1 MPRTDTCVMYHAEA
15 MFLADTQLTANEVLR
30 VFHRDEPFLF
40 LGASFSTVGI
50 LSIAFAAIR
59 RRFDPLL
66 VSLAIF
72 ALLYGQRLWMD
83 AGLLRLTIPP
93 SDFFDR
99 LSDIVDFLVPIPALW
114 FFHAVGFVGRLGKP
128 LTVALTVLFSALV
141 LATAMFGVHHLFH
154 TVNNLAVIVLI
165 LTMMILLLR
174 RRADPDFAVLR
185 VGLLTFGILAIYD
198 NLIGRYKIEPY
209 GFAVLLASL
218 GYVAARHTLKRDE
231 ELGEIHRELELARR
245 IQHSLLP
252 AAFPESRAFRVAARY
267 VPMNSVA
274 GDFYDFLVAGAARAG
289 LLIADV
295 SGHGVPAALIASMVK
310 MAAVSQRAE
319 AAHPATLLTGM
330 NRALCGN
337 TQGQY
342 VTAACVHLDA
352 GARELRYAAA
362 GHPAM
367 LLLRRGQVIEIAE
380 NGLLLAA
387 VDGIEYCE
395 CAVPI
400 ESGDRLLLYTD
411 GVLEARNT
419 AGEFF
424 GEDSLSNVLMATAT
438 MPPPEAADEIIA
450 QVQHWGRS
458 QDDDLT
464 VLICDCVNI

>member
-1 MPRTDTCVMYHAEA
+1 ML
-15 MFLADTQLTANEVLR
+15 LADTQLTANEVLR
-30 VFHRDEPFLF
+30 VFHRDEPYLF
-40 LGASFSTVGI
+40 LGAAFTTIGVTM
-50 LSIAFAAIR
+50 IAFCAVR

-66 VSLAIF
+66 VWLAIF
-72 ALLYGQRLWMD
+72 AHLYGQRLWMD

-93 SDFFDR
+93 SDFLDR

-114 FFHAVGFVGRLGKP
+114 FFHAVGFLGRLGKP
-128 LTVALTVLFSALV
+128 FTVALTVLFSTLV

-165 LTMMILLLR
+165 LSMMILLLR
-174 RRADPDFAVLR
+174 RRADRDFAVLR
-185 VGLLTFGILAIYD
+185 VGILTFGILAIYD
-198 NLIGRYKIEPY
+198 NVIGRYKIEPY

-218 GYVAARHTLKRDE
+218 GYVAARRTLKRDE

-252 AAFPESRAFRVAARY
+252 AAFPDSPAFRVAARY

-274 GDFYDFLVAGAARAG
+274 GDFYDFLVADSTQAG
-289 LLIADV
+289 IFIADV

-310 MAAVSQRAE
+310 MAAISQRTE
-319 AAHPATLLTGM
+319 AAHPGRLLTGM

-352 GARELRYAAA
+352 GACQLRYAAA

-367 LLLRRGQVIEIAE
+367 LLLRRGQVTEIAE
-380 NGLLLAA
+380 NELLLAA
-387 VDGIEYCE
+387 VDGIEYRE
-395 CAVPI
+395 RAVPI

-411 GVLEARNT
+411 GVVEARND
-419 AGEFF
+419 AGGLF
-424 GEDSLSNVLMATAT
+424 GDERLSASLVETSALAPAN
-438 MPPPEAADEIIA
+438 AADSIIA
-450 QVQHWGRS
+450 TVRDWAPS

-464 VLICDCVNI
+464 LLICDCVNI

>member
-1 MPRTDTCVMYHAEA
+1 MLYHAEA
-15 MFLADTQLTANEVLR
+15 MILADTQLTANEVLR
-30 VFHRDEPFLF
+30 VFHRDEPYLF
-40 LGASFSTVGI
+40 LGASFTTVGAM
-50 LSIAFAAIR
+50 SIAFGAIR
-59 RRFDPLL
+59 KRFDPLL

-72 ALLYGQRLWMD
+72 AILYGQRLWMD

-114 FFHAVGFVGRLGKP
+114 FFHAVGFLDRFGKP
-128 LTVALTVLFSALV
+128 ITVVMTALFSALV
-141 LATAMFGVHHLFH
+141 VATAVFGVHQLFH
-154 TVNNLAVIVLI
+154 SINNLGVVVLI

-174 RRADPDFAVLR
+174 RRADRDFAVLR

-218 GYVAARHTLKRDE
+218 GYVAARRTLQRDE
-231 ELGEIHRELELARR
+231 ELGEIQRELELARR

-252 AAFPESRAFRVAARY
+252 AAFPESRSFRVAARY

-274 GDFYDFLVAGAARAG
+274 GDFYDFLVADPAHAG
-289 LLIADV
+289 LFIADV

-310 MAAVSQRAE
+310 MAAVSQRSE
-319 AAHPATLLTGM
+319 APHPARLLTGM

-342 VTAACVHLDA
+342 VTAAYVYLDA
-352 GARELRYAAA
+352 AGRELRYAAA

-367 LLLRRGQVIEIAE
+367 LLLRRGSVIEVAE

-387 VDGIEYCE
+387 IDNISYSERVVAIE
-395 CAVPI
+395 P
-400 ESGDRLLLYTD
+400 GDRLLLYTD
-411 GVLEARNT
+411 GVIEARNP
-419 AGEFF
+419 AGELF
-424 GEDSLSNVLMATAT
+424 GDERVTTALKQSAGSS
-438 MPPPEAADEIIA
+438 PHDAANAIVA
-450 QVQHWGRS
+450 SVKQWSPS

-464 VLICDCVNI
+464 ILICDCQGI